1 MKVEINID
9 PERIDYDEINKT
21 IIKRLENI
29 PQDELLKE
37 LFSASDKVYFA
48 YDDEIST
55 SMNKII
61 TNWIIDKITSSFN
74 DVYCDSNGKLTTNG
88 KNIMKNSIEEGFRSK
103 IFSIVNPI
111 IEDPEFKNIIIDFIR
126 NNSGAILYK
135 LITENYISAFSMIE
149 ASDMERRADIESKI
163 NSICSRLGVCV

>member
-37 LFSASDKVYFA
+37 LFNASNSVSWA

-55 SMNKII
+55 SMNKTI

-74 DVYCDSNGKLTTNG
+74 DVYCDSRGMLTSNG

-111 IEDPEFKNIIIDFIR
+111 IEDPEFKNTIIDFIR
-126 NNSGAILYK
+126 NNSGAILYR
-135 LITENYISAFSMIE
+135 LITEEYVHAFSMIE

-163 NSICSRLGVCV
+163 NSICYRLGVCV

>member
-37 LFSASDKVYFA
+37 LFNASSRVY
-48 YDDEIST
+48 YEDDDIST
-55 SMNKII
+55 TMNKTI

-74 DVYCDSNGKLTTNG
+74 DVYCDSHGMLTPNG

-126 NNSGAILYK
+126 NNSGGILYK
-135 LITENYISAFSMIE
+135 LITEEYVNAFSMIE
-149 ASDMERRADIESKI
+149 ASDMERRANIESKI
-163 NSICSRLGVCV
+163 NSICSRLGVCI